1 MQYVSLTAVCVGG
14 ATIIGALAGF
24 FINAIP
30 ERIMRHLMI
39 GITGILFFVAVGGLV
54 VPAFTKAGVTRWWL
68 PAAGFAI
75 GISFLRA
82 VDLLLC
88 RIYMIT
94 GVGDASCE
102 YGQLLQPADNPEYK
116 KRVLLLVL
124 AIAIHNLPEGM
135 AAGVSFATEDV
146 RQTVAIIAGIVLQNF
161 PEGFMVVPPMFLAG
175 FCKKKVLL
183 IAAFTGILEM
193 IGTFIGYL
201 ATTVS
206 NQTFPFILAFAGG
219 TMLYAVGDT
228 LRNEIAEKQGS

>member
-24 FINAIP
+24 FIDAIP
-30 ERIMRHLMI
+30 QRIMRYLMI
-39 GITGILFFVAVGGLV
+39 GITGMLFFVAVGGLV
-54 VPAFTKAGVTRWWL
+54 VPAFTKAGITRWWL
-68 PAAGFAI
+68 PAAGFTI

-82 VDLLLC
+82 VDLLLSH
-88 RIYMIT
+88 IYKIT
-94 GVGDASCE
+94 DAAE
-102 YGQLLQPADNPEYK
+102 MQRGYAQLLPPADNLEYK

-135 AAGVSFATEDV
+135 AAGVSFSTEDV

-161 PEGFMVVPPMFLAG
+161 PEGFMVVPPMLLAG
-175 FCKKKVLL
+175 FDKRRVLL

-193 IGTFIGYL
+193 IGTFVGYL
-201 ATTVS
+201 ATTIS
-206 NQTFPFILAFAGG
+206 NQTFPFVLAFAGG

-228 LRNEIAEKQGS
+228 LRDEIVERQTC